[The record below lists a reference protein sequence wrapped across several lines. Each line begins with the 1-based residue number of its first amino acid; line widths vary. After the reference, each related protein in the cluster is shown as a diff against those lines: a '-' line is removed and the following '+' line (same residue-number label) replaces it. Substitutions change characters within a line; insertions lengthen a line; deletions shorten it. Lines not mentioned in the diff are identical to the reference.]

1 MAATFSSL
9 GPRARWVVVV
19 LLIVVVADVAS
30 ILSDAEQIGLMNRVI
45 DGEEVTVSELDS
57 SDDHQALAGLAQ
69 LGLLLVSTIVF
80 LRWFSAAYRNLLP
93 LGATSRR
100 FTPGWAIGAWFIP
113 ILNLWRPKQI
123 ANDIWRASEVD
134 APPDQGDAWRERPV
148 SPLVTWWWAAWV
160 AGGIV
165 GNTVLRLS
173 FRSDTPEA
181 LRDAVSADI
190 LALVL
195 DIVAA
200 VLAILVVRAVTARQE
215 LRADRLAA
223 VGAQGAEPVPA

>member
-1 MAATFSSL
+1 MTGTFVSL

-19 LLIVVVADVAS
+19 LVVVVVADLAS

-45 DGEEVTVSELDS
+45 DGNDVSIGELEA
-57 SDDHQALAGLAQ
+57 SDDHQAIAGFAQ
-69 LGLLLVSTIVF
+69 LGLLVLSTIVF
-80 LRWFSAAYRNLLP
+80 LRWFSAAYRNLVP
-93 LGATSRR
+93 LGAASRR
-100 FTPGWAIGAWFIP
+100 FKPGWAIGAWFVP
-113 ILNLWRPKQI
+113 VLNLWRPKQI

-134 APPDQGDAWRERPV
+134 APPEQGEAWRDGSV

-173 FRSDTPEA
+173 FSSDTPES
-181 LRDAVSADI
+181 LRDAASADV

-195 DIVAA
+195 DVVAA
-200 VLAILVVRAVTARQE
+200 VLAILVVRAVTARQQ
-215 LRADRLAA
+215 LRAARLSA
-223 VGAQGAEPVPA
+223 VGAADPIPA